1 METFSFLLEK
11 AREGAFIS
19 GFKVE
24 GRGGKGVEVPHLL
37 FADDTLI
44 FCEASKNQLLHLH
57 WVFMW
62 FEAIFGLK
70 INHEKSELISIRRV
84 PRRTVGSYL
93 PSILGFL
100 WVLPLNRQHYRT

>member
-1 METFSFLLEK
+1 MEAFSFLLEK

-44 FCEASKNQLLHLH
+44 FL
-57 WVFMW
+57 
-62 FEAIFGLK
+62 
-70 INHEKSELISIRRV
+70 
-84 PRRTVGSYL
+84 
-93 PSILGFL
+93 
-100 WVLPLNRQHYRT
+100 